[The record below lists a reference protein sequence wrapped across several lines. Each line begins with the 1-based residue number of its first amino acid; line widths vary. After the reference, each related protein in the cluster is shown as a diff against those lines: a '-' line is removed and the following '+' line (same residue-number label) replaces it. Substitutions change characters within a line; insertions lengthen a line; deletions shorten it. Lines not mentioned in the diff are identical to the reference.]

1 MSGLFLEVASTV
13 LFVSFSL
20 INYSMRTISLAAVFT
35 LWPLLGEVT
44 KVLLVGRL
52 MTHYLCVLF
61 QVVVGILL
69 LATAIADKHIGYVLP
84 TIVLVKH

>member
-20 INYSMRTISLAAVFT
+20 IPYSMRTVFSAAVFT

-52 MTHYLCVLF
+52 MTH
-61 QVVVGILL
+61 
-69 LATAIADKHIGYVLP
+69 
-84 TIVLVKH
+84 

>member
-1 MSGLFLEVASTV
+1 MSGLFLEVGSTV

-20 INYSMRTISLAAVFT
+20 INYSMRTISLAAVFI

-52 MTHYLCVLF
+52 MTH
-61 QVVVGILL
+61 
-69 LATAIADKHIGYVLP
+69 
-84 TIVLVKH
+84 